1 MIRTITRGASDYACA
16 ALLIPMSAHIVAMS
30 VIAQQI
36 PAPSPRSPFARNALK
51 GEWSQL
57 MKRHKRKLATLTPA
71 ENRDWEWFFSWYL
84 NNGFTEINADRKA
97 WKDMQALYPRLRKFR
112 GCRDLPARK
121 SRKRKT

>member
-1 MIRTITRGASDYACA
+1 
-16 ALLIPMSAHIVAMS
+16 
-30 VIAQQI
+30 
-36 PAPSPRSPFARNALK
+36 
-51 GEWSQL
+51 
-57 MKRHKRKLATLTPA
+57 MKRHKRKLATLTLA

-84 NNGFTEINADRKA
+84 NNGFTEINADRNA